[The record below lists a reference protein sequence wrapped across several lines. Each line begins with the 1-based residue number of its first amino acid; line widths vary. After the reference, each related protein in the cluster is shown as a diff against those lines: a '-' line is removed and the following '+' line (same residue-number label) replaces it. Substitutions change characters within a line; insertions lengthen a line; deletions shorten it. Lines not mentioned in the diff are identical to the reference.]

1 MLDSFRTN
9 MKGFALGITIVI
21 GAIFVLSGT
30 GTALLSGSGADAALV
45 VNGATITELE
55 VARAISSQKQRIL
68 NENEGL
74 DPAVLSDEIMRPGA
88 IEQLITQELF
98 KQASIGQNL
107 TLSQQDI
114 TNIIL
119 DIDGF
124 QSDGKFDQNMYRF
137 AIQRQGYTSAMFGDV
152 LKNDAVVQQLV
163 AGISSTAFTTNTELS
178 ALAGVTEQQ
187 RDYYYL
193 KLPIEG
199 IEKAVQLSDKQITG
213 YYENNL
219 DVFTT
224 APEVRIDY
232 IELNSELLMDASA
245 ITENKVLARFEE
257 EVGNRNMAESR
268 QAAHILLSES
278 TAEVVEEIQ
287 AKIDVG
293 VEFAVLAKD
302 YSEDFGSAE
311 SGGDLGY
318 TSGETFPEAFE
329 KALAELEVG
338 QISGPVNTDAGTHFI
353 KLLDIQQE
361 SYELSEQ
368 RSRIERELIQEST
381 SDLLVEK
388 LQNLKELSFNAE
400 SLAEVAAD
408 VGLELKTS
416 EAFPQ
421 SGGGGVAAFPAVVKA
436 AFSTEVVNDQYAS
449 EVLELGN
456 DRYLVLKLNEYIAA
470 RQQELPEVRERVVQL
485 VTDDVSKNQLAEQ
498 GGALLARVMAGESVE
513 TVAKSENLSW
523 QVVIDGTRRNTD
535 SDAEIGQK
543 VFSLPK
549 PVAESVV
556 ESFYLSNGDFVVASL
571 TGVTEGR
578 LDRLTKQQKASLV
591 AAATVSRGSRDLAA
605 YEQSLLAKATIE
617 K

>member
-9 MKGFALGITIVI
+9 MRGIALGIVIVI
-21 GAIFVLSGT
+21 GAIFAFSGT
-30 GTALLSGSGADAALV
+30 GSLLTVANIDTAIV
-45 VNGATITELE
+45 VNDVNVSENDVI
-55 VARAISSQKQRIL
+55 RAISNQKRQIL
-68 NENEGL
+68 SENEGL

-137 AIQRQGYTSAMFGDV
+137 AIQRQGYTSAMFSDV

-199 IEKAVQLSDKQITG
+199 IEKAVQLSDTQITG
-213 YYENNL
+213 YYEKNL

-287 AKIDVG
+287 AKIDAG

-353 KLLDIQQE
+353 KLLDVQQE

-578 LDRLTKQQKASLV
+578 LDRLTQQQKASLV
-591 AAATVSRGSRDLAA
+591 GAATVSRGSRDLAA

>member
-9 MKGFALGITIVI
+9 MRGIALGIVIVI
-21 GAIFVLSGT
+21 GAIFAFSGT
-30 GTALLSGSGADAALV
+30 GSLLTVANIDTAIV
-45 VNGATITELE
+45 VNDVNVSEND
-55 VARAISSQKQRIL
+55 VVRAILNQKNQIL
-68 NENEGL
+68 SENEGL
-74 DPAVLSDEIMRPGA
+74 DPAVLSDEMMRPGA

-119 DIDGF
+119 GIESF

-163 AGISSTAFTTNTELS
+163 AGISATAFTTNTELS

-193 KLPIEG
+193 RLPIEG
-199 IEKAVQLSDKQITG
+199 IEKAVQLSDTQIAG

-232 IELNSELLMDASA
+232 IELNSDLLMDASA

-257 EVGNRNMAESR
+257 EVGNRDMAESR

-278 TAEVVEEIQ
+278 TDEVVEEIQ
-287 AKIDVG
+287 AKIDSG
-293 VEFAVLAKD
+293 VEFTVLAKD

-329 KALAELEVG
+329 KALAGLEVG
-338 QISGPVNTDAGTHFI
+338 QISGPVNTDSGTHFI
-353 KLLDIQQE
+353 KLLDVQQE

-368 RSRIERELIQEST
+368 RARIERELIQEST

-400 SLAEVAAD
+400 SLADVAAD
-408 VGLELKTS
+408 VGLELETS

-470 RQQELPEVRERVVQL
+470 RQQELPEVRERVIQL
-485 VTDDVSKNQLAEQ
+485 VTDEVSKNQLAEQ

-523 QVVIDGTRRNTD
+523 QVVIDGTRRNTS

-578 LDRLTKQQKASLV
+578 LDRLTTQQKASLV

>member
-9 MKGFALGITIVI
+9 MRGIALGIVIVI
-21 GAIFVLSGT
+21 GAIFAFSGT
-30 GTALLSGSGADAALV
+30 GSLLTVANIDTAIV
-45 VNGATITELE
+45 VNDVNVSEND
-55 VARAISSQKQRIL
+55 VVRAILNQKNQIL
-68 NENEGL
+68 SENEGL
-74 DPAVLSDEIMRPGA
+74 DPAVLSDEMMRPGA

-119 DIDGF
+119 GIESF

-193 KLPIEG
+193 RLPIEG
-199 IEKAVQLSDKQITG
+199 IEKAVQLSDTQIAG

-232 IELNSELLMDASA
+232 IELNSDLLMDASA
-245 ITENKVLARFEE
+245 VTENKVLARFEE
-257 EVGNRNMAESR
+257 EVGNRDMAESR

-287 AKIDVG
+287 AKIDAG
-293 VEFAVLAKD
+293 VEFTVLAKD

-329 KALAELEVG
+329 KALAGLEVG

-353 KLLDIQQE
+353 KLLDVQQE

-368 RSRIERELIQEST
+368 RARIERELIQEST

-400 SLAEVAAD
+400 SLADVAAD

-470 RQQELPEVRERVVQL
+470 RQQELPEVRERVIQL
-485 VTDDVSKNQLAEQ
+485 VTDEVSKNQLAEQ
-498 GGALLARVMAGESVE
+498 GDALLARVMAGESVE

-523 QVVIDGTRRNTD
+523 QVVIDGTRRNTS

-578 LDRLTKQQKASLV
+578 LDRLTTQQKASLV
-591 AAATVSRGSRDLAA
+591 AAATVSRGRRDLAA

>member
-9 MKGFALGITIVI
+9 MRGIALGIVIVI
-21 GAIFVLSGT
+21 GAIFAFSGT
-30 GTALLSGSGADAALV
+30 GSLLTVANIDTAIV
-45 VNGATITELE
+45 VNDVNVSENDVI
-55 VARAISSQKQRIL
+55 RAISNQKRQIL
-68 NENEGL
+68 SENEGL
-74 DPAVLSDEIMRPGA
+74 DPAVLSDEMMRPGA

-193 KLPIEG
+193 RLPIEG
-199 IEKAVQLSDKQITG
+199 IEKAVQLSDTQIAG

-232 IELNSELLMDASA
+232 IELNSDLLMDASA

-257 EVGNRNMAESR
+257 EVGNRDMAESR

-287 AKIDVG
+287 AKIDAG
-293 VEFAVLAKD
+293 VEFTVLAKD

-329 KALAELEVG
+329 KALAGLEVG

-353 KLLDIQQE
+353 KLLDVQQE

-368 RSRIERELIQEST
+368 RARIERELIQEST

-400 SLAEVAAD
+400 SLADVAAD

-485 VTDDVSKNQLAEQ
+485 VTDEVSKNQLAEQ

-523 QVVIDGTRRNTD
+523 QVVIDGTRRNTS

-578 LDRLTKQQKASLV
+578 LDRLTTQQKASLV

>member
-9 MKGFALGITIVI
+9 MRGIALGIVIVI
-21 GAIFVLSGT
+21 GAIFAFSGT
-30 GTALLSGSGADAALV
+30 GSLLTVANIDTAIV
-45 VNGATITELE
+45 VNDVNVSENDVI
-55 VARAISSQKQRIL
+55 RAISNQKRQIL
-68 NENEGL
+68 SENEGL
-74 DPAVLSDEIMRPGA
+74 DPAVLSDEMMRPGA
-88 IEQLITQELF
+88 IEQLITQELL

-137 AIQRQGYTSAMFGDV
+137 AIQRQGYTSAMFSDV

-199 IEKAVQLSDKQITG
+199 IEKAVQLSDTQITG
-213 YYENNL
+213 YYEKNL

-287 AKIDVG
+287 AKIDAG

-338 QISGPVNTDAGTHFI
+338 QISGPVRTDAGTHFI
-353 KLLDIQQE
+353 KLLDVQQK

-368 RSRIERELIQEST
+368 RSRIELELIQEST

-421 SGGGGVAAFPAVVKA
+421 SGGGGVAAFPAVIKA

-485 VTDDVSKNQLAEQ
+485 VTDDVSKNQLAAQ

-591 AAATVSRGSRDLAA
+591 GAATVSRGSRDLAA

>member
-9 MKGFALGITIVI
+9 MRGIALGIVIVI
-21 GAIFVLSGT
+21 GAIFAFSGT
-30 GTALLSGSGADAALV
+30 GSLLTVANIDTAIV
-45 VNGATITELE
+45 VNDVNVSENDVI
-55 VARAISSQKQRIL
+55 RAISNQKRQIL
-68 NENEGL
+68 SENEGL
-74 DPAVLSDEIMRPGA
+74 DPAVLSDEMMRPGA

-137 AIQRQGYTSAMFGDV
+137 AIQRQGYTSAMFSDV

-199 IEKAVQLSDKQITG
+199 IEKAVQLSDTQITG
-213 YYENNL
+213 YYEKNL

-278 TAEVVEEIQ
+278 TAELVEEIQ
-287 AKIDVG
+287 AKIDAG

-338 QISGPVNTDAGTHFI
+338 QISGPVSTDAGTHFI
-353 KLLDIQQE
+353 KLLDVQQE

-368 RSRIERELIQEST
+368 RSRIELELIQEST

-421 SGGGGVAAFPAVVKA
+421 SGGGGVAAFPAVIKA

-485 VTDDVSKNQLAEQ
+485 VTDDVSKNQLAAQ

-591 AAATVSRGSRDLAA
+591 GAATVSRGSRDLAA

>member
-9 MKGFALGITIVI
+9 MRGIALGIVIVI
-21 GAIFVLSGT
+21 GAIFAFSGT
-30 GTALLSGSGADAALV
+30 GSLLTVANIDTAIV
-45 VNGATITELE
+45 VNDVNVSENDVI
-55 VARAISSQKQRIL
+55 RAISNQKRQIL
-68 NENEGL
+68 SENEGL
-74 DPAVLSDEIMRPGA
+74 DPAVLSDEMMRPGA

-137 AIQRQGYTSAMFGDV
+137 AIQRQGYTSAMFSDV

-199 IEKAVQLSDKQITG
+199 IEKAVQLSDTQITG
-213 YYENNL
+213 YYEKNL

-287 AKIDVG
+287 AKIDAG

-338 QISGPVNTDAGTHFI
+338 QISGPVRTDAGTHFI
-353 KLLDIQQE
+353 KLLDVQQK

-421 SGGGGVAAFPAVVKA
+421 SGGGGVAAFPAVIKA

-485 VTDDVSKNQLAEQ
+485 VTDDVSKNQLAAQ

-591 AAATVSRGSRDLAA
+591 GAATVSRGSRDLAA

>member
-9 MKGFALGITIVI
+9 MRGIALGIVIVI
-21 GAIFVLSGT
+21 GAIFAFSGT
-30 GTALLSGSGADAALV
+30 GSLLTVANIDTAIV
-45 VNGATITELE
+45 VNDVNVSENDVI
-55 VARAISSQKQRIL
+55 RAISNQKRQIL
-68 NENEGL
+68 SENEGL
-74 DPAVLSDEIMRPGA
+74 DPAVLSDEMMRPGA
-88 IEQLITQELF
+88 IEQLITQELL

-137 AIQRQGYTSAMFGDV
+137 AIQRQGYTSAMFSDV

-199 IEKAVQLSDKQITG
+199 IEKAVQLSDTQITG
-213 YYENNL
+213 YYEKNL

-278 TAEVVEEIQ
+278 TAELVEEIQ
-287 AKIDVG
+287 AKIDAG

-338 QISGPVNTDAGTHFI
+338 QISGPVSTDAGTHFI
-353 KLLDIQQE
+353 KLLDVQQE

-421 SGGGGVAAFPAVVKA
+421 SGGGGVAAFPAVIKA

-485 VTDDVSKNQLAEQ
+485 VTDDVSKNQLAAQ

-549 PVAESVV
+549 PGAESVV

-591 AAATVSRGSRDLAA
+591 GAATVSRGSRDLAA

>member
-9 MKGFALGITIVI
+9 MRGIALGIVIVI
-21 GAIFVLSGT
+21 GAIFAFSGT
-30 GTALLSGSGADAALV
+30 GSLLTVANIDTAIV
-45 VNGATITELE
+45 VNDVNVSENDVI
-55 VARAISSQKQRIL
+55 RAISNQKRQIL
-68 NENEGL
+68 SENEGL
-74 DPAVLSDEIMRPGA
+74 DPAVLSDEMMRPGA

-119 DIDGF
+119 GIESF

-193 KLPIEG
+193 RLPIEG
-199 IEKAVQLSDKQITG
+199 IEKAVQLSDTQIAG

-232 IELNSELLMDASA
+232 IELNSDLLMDASA
-245 ITENKVLARFEE
+245 VTENKVLARFEE
-257 EVGNRNMAESR
+257 EVGNRDMAESR

-287 AKIDVG
+287 AKIDAG
-293 VEFAVLAKD
+293 VEFTVLAKD

-329 KALAELEVG
+329 KALAGLEVG

-353 KLLDIQQE
+353 KLLDVQQE

-368 RSRIERELIQEST
+368 RARIERELIQEST

-400 SLAEVAAD
+400 SLADVAAD

-470 RQQELPEVRERVVQL
+470 RQQELPEVRERVIQL
-485 VTDDVSKNQLAEQ
+485 VTDEVSKNQLAEQ

-523 QVVIDGTRRNTD
+523 QVVIDGTRRNTS

-578 LDRLTKQQKASLV
+578 LDRLTTQQKASLV

>member
-1 MLDSFRTN
+1 M
-9 MKGFALGITIVI
+9 
-21 GAIFVLSGT
+21 
-30 GTALLSGSGADAALV
+30 
-45 VNGATITELE
+45 
-55 VARAISSQKQRIL
+55 
-68 NENEGL
+68 
-74 DPAVLSDEIMRPGA
+74 
-88 IEQLITQELF
+88 
-98 KQASIGQNL
+98 
-107 TLSQQDI
+107 
-114 TNIIL
+114 
-119 DIDGF
+119 
-124 QSDGKFDQNMYRF
+124 
-137 AIQRQGYTSAMFGDV
+137 
-152 LKNDAVVQQLV
+152 
-163 AGISSTAFTTNTELS
+163 
-178 ALAGVTEQQ
+178 
-187 RDYYYL
+187 
-193 KLPIEG
+193 
-199 IEKAVQLSDKQITG
+199 
-213 YYENNL
+213 
-219 DVFTT
+219 
-224 APEVRIDY
+224 
-232 IELNSELLMDASA
+232 
-245 ITENKVLARFEE
+245 
-257 EVGNRNMAESR
+257 
-268 QAAHILLSES
+268 
-278 TAEVVEEIQ
+278 
-287 AKIDVG
+287 
-293 VEFAVLAKD
+293 
-302 YSEDFGSAE
+302 
-311 SGGDLGY
+311 
-318 TSGETFPEAFE
+318 
-329 KALAELEVG
+329 
-338 QISGPVNTDAGTHFI
+338 
-353 KLLDIQQE
+353 
-361 SYELSEQ
+361 SEQ

>member
-9 MKGFALGITIVI
+9 MRGIALGIVIVI
-21 GAIFVLSGT
+21 GAIFAFSGT
-30 GTALLSGSGADAALV
+30 GSLLTVANIDTAIV
-45 VNGATITELE
+45 VNDVNVSEND
-55 VARAISSQKQRIL
+55 VVRAILNQKNQIL
-68 NENEGL
+68 SENEGL
-74 DPAVLSDEIMRPGA
+74 DPAVLSDEMMRPGA

-119 DIDGF
+119 GIESF

-178 ALAGVTEQQ
+178 ALAGVTQQQ

-193 KLPIEG
+193 RLPIEG
-199 IEKAVQLSDKQITG
+199 IEKAVQLSDTQIAG

-232 IELNSELLMDASA
+232 IELNSDLLMDASA

-257 EVGNRNMAESR
+257 EVGNRDMAESR

-287 AKIDVG
+287 AKIDAG
-293 VEFAVLAKD
+293 VEFTVLAKD

-329 KALAELEVG
+329 KALAGLEVG

-353 KLLDIQQE
+353 KLLDVQQE

-368 RSRIERELIQEST
+368 RARIERELIQEST

-400 SLAEVAAD
+400 SLADVAAD

-523 QVVIDGTRRNTD
+523 QVVIDGTRRNTS

-578 LDRLTKQQKASLV
+578 LDRLTTQQKASLV

>member
-9 MKGFALGITIVI
+9 MRGIALGIVIVI
-21 GAIFVLSGT
+21 GAIFAFSGT
-30 GTALLSGSGADAALV
+30 GSLLTVANIDTAIV
-45 VNGATITELE
+45 VNDVNVSEND
-55 VARAISSQKQRIL
+55 VVRAILNQKNQIL
-68 NENEGL
+68 SENEGL
-74 DPAVLSDEIMRPGA
+74 DPAVLSDEMMRPGA

-193 KLPIEG
+193 RLPIEG
-199 IEKAVQLSDKQITG
+199 IEKAVQLSDTQIAG

-232 IELNSELLMDASA
+232 IELNSDLLMDASA
-245 ITENKVLARFEE
+245 VTENKVLARFEE

-523 QVVIDGTRRNTD
+523 QVVIDGTRRNTS

-578 LDRLTKQQKASLV
+578 LDRLTTQQKASLV

>member
-9 MKGFALGITIVI
+9 MRGIALGIVIVI
-21 GAIFVLSGT
+21 GAIFAFSGT
-30 GTALLSGSGADAALV
+30 GSLLTVANIDTAIV
-45 VNGATITELE
+45 VNDVNVSEND
-55 VARAISSQKQRIL
+55 VVRAILNQKNQIL
-68 NENEGL
+68 SENEGL
-74 DPAVLSDEIMRPGA
+74 DPAVLSDEMMRPGA

-119 DIDGF
+119 GIESF

-193 KLPIEG
+193 RLPIEG
-199 IEKAVQLSDKQITG
+199 IEKAVQLSDTQIAG

-232 IELNSELLMDASA
+232 IELNSDLLMDASA
-245 ITENKVLARFEE
+245 VTENKVLARFEE
-257 EVGNRNMAESR
+257 EVGNRDMAESR

-287 AKIDVG
+287 AKIDAG
-293 VEFAVLAKD
+293 VEFTVLAKD

-329 KALAELEVG
+329 KALAGLEVG

-353 KLLDIQQE
+353 KLLDVQQE

-368 RSRIERELIQEST
+368 RARIERELIQEST

-400 SLAEVAAD
+400 SLADVAAD

-470 RQQELPEVRERVVQL
+470 RQQELPEVRERVIQL
-485 VTDDVSKNQLAEQ
+485 VTDEVSKNQLAEQ

-523 QVVIDGTRRNTD
+523 QVVIDGTRRNTS

-578 LDRLTKQQKASLV
+578 LDRLTTQQKASLV
-591 AAATVSRGSRDLAA
+591 AAATVSRGRRDLAA

>member
-9 MKGFALGITIVI
+9 MRGIALGIVIVI
-21 GAIFVLSGT
+21 GAIFAFSGT
-30 GTALLSGSGADAALV
+30 GSLLTVANIDTAIV
-45 VNGATITELE
+45 VNDVNVSEND
-55 VARAISSQKQRIL
+55 VVRAILNQKNQIL
-68 NENEGL
+68 SENEGL
-74 DPAVLSDEIMRPGA
+74 DPAVLSDEMMRPGA

-119 DIDGF
+119 GIESF

-163 AGISSTAFTTNTELS
+163 AGISATAFTTNTELS

-193 KLPIEG
+193 RLPIEG
-199 IEKAVQLSDKQITG
+199 IEKAVQLSDTQIAG

-232 IELNSELLMDASA
+232 IELNSDLLMDASA
-245 ITENKVLARFEE
+245 VTENKVLARFEE
-257 EVGNRNMAESR
+257 EVGNRDMAESR

-278 TAEVVEEIQ
+278 TDEVVEEIQ
-287 AKIDVG
+287 AKIDAG
-293 VEFAVLAKD
+293 VEFTVLAKD

-329 KALAELEVG
+329 KALAGLEVG
-338 QISGPVNTDAGTHFI
+338 QISGPVNTDSGTHFI
-353 KLLDIQQE
+353 KLLDVQQE

-368 RSRIERELIQEST
+368 RARIERELIQEST

-400 SLAEVAAD
+400 SLADVAAD
-408 VGLELKTS
+408 VGLELETS

-470 RQQELPEVRERVVQL
+470 RQQELPEVRERVIQL
-485 VTDDVSKNQLAEQ
+485 VTDEVSKNQLAEQ

-523 QVVIDGTRRNTD
+523 QVVIDGTRRNTS

-578 LDRLTKQQKASLV
+578 LDRLTTQQKASLV

>member
-1 MLDSFRTN
+1 
-9 MKGFALGITIVI
+9 
-21 GAIFVLSGT
+21 
-30 GTALLSGSGADAALV
+30 V
-45 VNGATITELE
+45 VNDVNVSENDVI
-55 VARAISSQKQRIL
+55 RAISNQKRQIL
-68 NENEGL
+68 SENEGL
-74 DPAVLSDEIMRPGA
+74 DPAVLSDEMMRPGA

-119 DIDGF
+119 GIESF

-193 KLPIEG
+193 RLPIEG
-199 IEKAVQLSDKQITG
+199 IEKAVQLSDTQIAG

-232 IELNSELLMDASA
+232 IELNSDLLMDASA

-257 EVGNRNMAESR
+257 EVGNRDMAESR

-287 AKIDVG
+287 AKIDAG
-293 VEFAVLAKD
+293 VEFTVLAKD

-329 KALAELEVG
+329 KALAGLEVG

-353 KLLDIQQE
+353 KLLDVQQE

-368 RSRIERELIQEST
+368 RARIERELIQEST

-400 SLAEVAAD
+400 SLADVAAD

-470 RQQELPEVRERVVQL
+470 RQQELPEVRERVIQL
-485 VTDDVSKNQLAEQ
+485 VTDEVSKNQLAEQ

-523 QVVIDGTRRNTD
+523 QVVIDGTRRNTS

-578 LDRLTKQQKASLV
+578 LDRLTTQQKASLV

>member
-9 MKGFALGITIVI
+9 MRGIALGIVIVI
-21 GAIFVLSGT
+21 GAIFAFSGT
-30 GTALLSGSGADAALV
+30 GSLLTVANIDTAIV
-45 VNGATITELE
+45 VNDVNISETD
-55 VARAISSQKQRIL
+55 VVRAILSQKRQIL
-68 NENEGL
+68 SENEGL
-74 DPAVLSDEIMRPGA
+74 DPAVLSDEMMRPGA
-88 IEQLITQELF
+88 IEQLITRELF
-98 KQASIGQNL
+98 TQASLGQNL

-114 TNIIL
+114 KKIIL
-119 DIDGF
+119 DIEGF
-124 QSDGKFDQNMYRF
+124 QSEGKFDQNMYRF
-137 AIQRQGYTSAMFGDV
+137 AIQQQGYTSATFGDV
-152 LKNDAVVQQLV
+152 LKNETVVQQLV
-163 AGISSTAFTTNTELS
+163 AGLSSTAFTTNTELS

-193 KLPIEG
+193 RLPIKG
-199 IEKAVQLSDKQITG
+199 IEKAVQLSDSQIAG

-219 DVFTT
+219 GDFTT
-224 APEVRIDY
+224 APQVRIDY
-232 IELNSELLMDASA
+232 IELNSELIMDPSA
-245 ITENKVLARFEE
+245 ITEDKVLERFEE
-257 EVGNRNMAESR
+257 EIGNRDMAESR

-278 TAEVVEEIQ
+278 TAEVIEEIQ
-287 AKIDVG
+287 GKIDAG
-293 VEFAVLAKD
+293 VEFAVLAKE

-329 KALAELEVG
+329 KALAGLEIG
-338 QISGPVNTDAGTHFI
+338 QVSEPINTDAGTHFI

-361 SYELSEQ
+361 TYELSEQ

-400 SLAEVAAD
+400 SLAEVALD

-421 SGGGGVAAFPAVVKA
+421 SGGDGVAAFPAVARA
-436 AFSTEVVNDQYAS
+436 AFSAEVVNDQYAS

-470 RQQELPEVRERVVQL
+470 RQQELPEVREQVVQL
-485 VTDDVSKNQLAEQ
+485 LTDDVSKSQLAEQ

-523 QVVIDGTRRNTD
+523 QVVIDGTRRDTSSN
-535 SDAEIGQK
+535 AEIGQK
-543 VFSLPK
+543 VFSLAK
-549 PVAESVV
+549 PAAESVV

-571 TGVTEGR
+571 TEVTEGR

-591 AAATVSRGSRDLAA
+591 AASTVSRGSRDLAA
-605 YEQSLLAKATIE
+605 YEQSLLAKATIVQ
-617 K
+617 

>member
-9 MKGFALGITIVI
+9 MRGIALGIVIVI
-21 GAIFVLSGT
+21 GAIFAFSGT
-30 GTALLSGSGADAALV
+30 GSLLTVANIDTAIV
-45 VNGATITELE
+45 VNDVNVSENDVI
-55 VARAISSQKQRIL
+55 RAISNQKRQIL
-68 NENEGL
+68 SENEGL
-74 DPAVLSDEIMRPGA
+74 DPAVLSDEMMRPGA

-137 AIQRQGYTSAMFGDV
+137 AIQRQGYTSAMFSDV

-199 IEKAVQLSDKQITG
+199 IEKAVQLSDTQITG
-213 YYENNL
+213 YYEKNL

-287 AKIDVG
+287 AKIDAG

-353 KLLDIQQE
+353 KLLDVQQE

-578 LDRLTKQQKASLV
+578 LDRLTQQQKASLV

-605 YEQSLLAKATIE
+605 YEQSLLAKAIIE

>member
-9 MKGFALGITIVI
+9 MRGIALGIVIVI
-21 GAIFVLSGT
+21 GAIFAFSGT
-30 GTALLSGSGADAALV
+30 GSLLTVANIDTAIV
-45 VNGATITELE
+45 VNDVNVSEND
-55 VARAISSQKQRIL
+55 VVRAILNQKNQIL
-68 NENEGL
+68 SENEGL
-74 DPAVLSDEIMRPGA
+74 DPAVLSDEMMRPGA

-119 DIDGF
+119 GIESF

>member
-9 MKGFALGITIVI
+9 MRGIALGIVIVI
-21 GAIFVLSGT
+21 GAIFAFSGT
-30 GTALLSGSGADAALV
+30 GSLLTVANIDTAIV
-45 VNGATITELE
+45 VNDVNVSEND
-55 VARAISSQKQRIL
+55 VVRAILNQKNQIL
-68 NENEGL
+68 SENEGL
-74 DPAVLSDEIMRPGA
+74 DPAVLSDEMMRPGA

-119 DIDGF
+119 GIESF

-193 KLPIEG
+193 RLPIEG
-199 IEKAVQLSDKQITG
+199 IEKAVQLSDTQITG

-232 IELNSELLMDASA
+232 IELNSDLLMDASA

-257 EVGNRNMAESR
+257 EVGNRDMAESR

-287 AKIDVG
+287 AKIDAG
-293 VEFAVLAKD
+293 VEFTVLAKD

-329 KALAELEVG
+329 KALAGLEVG

-353 KLLDIQQE
+353 KLLDVQQE

-368 RSRIERELIQEST
+368 RARIERELIQEST

-400 SLAEVAAD
+400 SLADVAAD

-470 RQQELPEVRERVVQL
+470 RQQELPEVRERVIQL
-485 VTDDVSKNQLAEQ
+485 VTDEVSKNQLAEQ

-523 QVVIDGTRRNTD
+523 QVVIDGTRRNTS

-578 LDRLTKQQKASLV
+578 LDRLTTQQKASLV

>member
-9 MKGFALGITIVI
+9 MRGIALGIVIVI
-21 GAIFVLSGT
+21 GAIFAFSGT
-30 GTALLSGSGADAALV
+30 GSLLTVANIDTAIV
-45 VNGATITELE
+45 VNDVNVSEND
-55 VARAISSQKQRIL
+55 VVRAILNQKNQIL
-68 NENEGL
+68 SENEGL
-74 DPAVLSDEIMRPGA
+74 DPAVLSDEMMRPGA

-119 DIDGF
+119 GIESF

-193 KLPIEG
+193 RLPIEG
-199 IEKAVQLSDKQITG
+199 IEKAVQLSDTQIAG

-232 IELNSELLMDASA
+232 IELNSDLLMDASA

-257 EVGNRNMAESR
+257 EVGNRDMAESR

-287 AKIDVG
+287 AKIDAG
-293 VEFAVLAKD
+293 VEFTVLAKD

-329 KALAELEVG
+329 KALAGLEVG

-353 KLLDIQQE
+353 KLLDVQQE

-368 RSRIERELIQEST
+368 RARIERELIQEST

-523 QVVIDGTRRNTD
+523 QVVIDGTRRNTS

-578 LDRLTKQQKASLV
+578 LDRLTTQQKASLV

>member
-9 MKGFALGITIVI
+9 MRGIALGIVIVI
-21 GAIFVLSGT
+21 GAIFAFSGT
-30 GTALLSGSGADAALV
+30 GSLLTVANIDTAIV
-45 VNGATITELE
+45 VNDVNVSEND
-55 VARAISSQKQRIL
+55 VVRAILNQKNQIL
-68 NENEGL
+68 SENEGL
-74 DPAVLSDEIMRPGA
+74 DPAVLSDEMMRPGA

-119 DIDGF
+119 GIESF

-193 KLPIEG
+193 RLPIEG
-199 IEKAVQLSDKQITG
+199 IEKAVQLSDTQIAG

-224 APEVRIDY
+224 APEVSVDY
-232 IELNSELLMDASA
+232 IELNSDLLMDASA

-257 EVGNRNMAESR
+257 EVGNRDMAESR

-287 AKIDVG
+287 AKIDAG
-293 VEFAVLAKD
+293 VEFTVLAKD

-329 KALAELEVG
+329 KALAGLEVG

-353 KLLDIQQE
+353 KLLDVQQE

-368 RSRIERELIQEST
+368 RARIERELIQEST

-400 SLAEVAAD
+400 SLADVAAD

-421 SGGGGVAAFPAVVKA
+421 SGGGGVAAFPAVVQA

-470 RQQELPEVRERVVQL
+470 RQQELPEVRERVIQL
-485 VTDDVSKNQLAEQ
+485 VTDEVSKNQLAEQ

-523 QVVIDGTRRNTD
+523 QVVIDGTRRNTS

-578 LDRLTKQQKASLV
+578 LDRLTTQQKASLV

>member
-9 MKGFALGITIVI
+9 MRGIALGIVIVI
-21 GAIFVLSGT
+21 GAIFAFSGT
-30 GTALLSGSGADAALV
+30 GSLLTVANIDTAIV
-45 VNGATITELE
+45 VNDVNVSEND
-55 VARAISSQKQRIL
+55 VVRAILNQKNQIL
-68 NENEGL
+68 SENEGL
-74 DPAVLSDEIMRPGA
+74 DPAVLSDEMMRPGA

-119 DIDGF
+119 GIESF

-193 KLPIEG
+193 RLPIEG
-199 IEKAVQLSDKQITG
+199 IEKAVQLPDTQIAG

-232 IELNSELLMDASA
+232 IELNSDLLMDASA
-245 ITENKVLARFEE
+245 VTENKVLARFEE
-257 EVGNRNMAESR
+257 EVGNRDMAESR

-287 AKIDVG
+287 AKIDAG
-293 VEFAVLAKD
+293 VEFTVLAKD

-329 KALAELEVG
+329 KALAGLEVG

-353 KLLDIQQE
+353 KLLDVQQE

-368 RSRIERELIQEST
+368 RARIERELIQEST

-400 SLAEVAAD
+400 SLADVAAD

-470 RQQELPEVRERVVQL
+470 RQQELPEVRERVIQL
-485 VTDDVSKNQLAEQ
+485 VTDEVSKNQLAEQ
-498 GGALLARVMAGESVE
+498 GDALLARVMAGESVE

-523 QVVIDGTRRNTD
+523 QVVIDGTRRNTS

-578 LDRLTKQQKASLV
+578 LDRLTTQQKASLV
-591 AAATVSRGSRDLAA
+591 AAATVSRGRRDLAA

>member
-9 MKGFALGITIVI
+9 MRGIALGIVIVI
-21 GAIFVLSGT
+21 GAIFAFSGT
-30 GTALLSGSGADAALV
+30 GSLLTVANIDTAIV
-45 VNGATITELE
+45 VNDVNVSENDVI
-55 VARAISSQKQRIL
+55 RAISNQKRQIL
-68 NENEGL
+68 SENEGL

-137 AIQRQGYTSAMFGDV
+137 AIQRQGYTSAMFSDV

-178 ALAGVTEQQ
+178 ALASVTEQQ

-199 IEKAVQLSDKQITG
+199 IEKAVQLSDTQITG
-213 YYENNL
+213 YYEKNL

-287 AKIDVG
+287 AKIDAG

-353 KLLDIQQE
+353 KLLDVQQE

-578 LDRLTKQQKASLV
+578 LDRLTQQQKASLV

>member
-9 MKGFALGITIVI
+9 MRGIALGIVIVI
-21 GAIFVLSGT
+21 GAIFAFSGT
-30 GTALLSGSGADAALV
+30 GSLLTVANIDTAIV
-45 VNGATITELE
+45 VNDVNVSENDVI
-55 VARAISSQKQRIL
+55 RAISNQKRQIL
-68 NENEGL
+68 SENEGL

-163 AGISSTAFTTNTELS
+163 AGISSTAFTTNTELF

-193 KLPIEG
+193 RLPIEG
-199 IEKAVQLSDKQITG
+199 IEKAVQLSDTQIAG

-232 IELNSELLMDASA
+232 IELNSDLLMDASA

-257 EVGNRNMAESR
+257 EVGNRDMAESR

-287 AKIDVG
+287 AKIDAG
-293 VEFAVLAKD
+293 VEFTVLAKD

-329 KALAELEVG
+329 KALAGLEVG

-353 KLLDIQQE
+353 KLLDVQQE

-368 RSRIERELIQEST
+368 RARIERELIQEST

-400 SLAEVAAD
+400 SLADVAAD

-470 RQQELPEVRERVVQL
+470 RQQELPEVRERVIQL
-485 VTDDVSKNQLAEQ
+485 VTDEVSKNQLAEQ

-523 QVVIDGTRRNTD
+523 QVVIDGTRRNTS

-578 LDRLTKQQKASLV
+578 LDRLTTQQKASLV

>member
-9 MKGFALGITIVI
+9 MRGIALGIVIVI
-21 GAIFVLSGT
+21 GAIFAFSGT
-30 GTALLSGSGADAALV
+30 GSLLTVANIDTAIV
-45 VNGATITELE
+45 VNDVSVSEND
-55 VARAISSQKQRIL
+55 VVRAILSQKRQIL
-68 NENEGL
+68 SDNEGL
-74 DPAVLSDEIMRPGA
+74 DPAVLSDEMMRPGA

-119 DIDGF
+119 DIEGF

-152 LKNDAVVQQLV
+152 LKNDAIVQQLV

-193 KLPIEG
+193 RLPIEG
-199 IEKAVQLSDKQITG
+199 VEKAVQLSDTQIVG

-224 APEVRIDY
+224 APQVRIDY
-232 IELNSELLMDASA
+232 IELNSDLLMDASA
-245 ITENKVLARFEE
+245 ITDDKVLARFEE
-257 EVGNRNMAESR
+257 EIGNRDMAESR

-287 AKIDVG
+287 VKIDAG

-329 KALAELEVG
+329 KALAGLEVG

-361 SYELSEQ
+361 TYELSEQ
-368 RSRIERELIQEST
+368 RSRIERELIQEFT

-388 LQNLKELSFNAE
+388 LQNLKDLSFNAE

-416 EAFPQ
+416 EAFPR
-421 SGGGGVAAFPAVVKA
+421 SGGGGVAAFPAVARA
-436 AFSTEVVNDQYAS
+436 AFSPEVVNDQYAS

-523 QVVIDGTRRNTD
+523 QVVIDGTRRNA
-535 SDAEIGQK
+535 SSNAEIGQK

-578 LDRLTKQQKASLV
+578 LDRLTKQQKTSLV
-591 AAATVSRGSRDLAA
+591 AASTVSRGSRDLAA
-605 YEQSLLAKATIE
+605 YEQSLLANATIE

>member
-9 MKGFALGITIVI
+9 MRGIALGIVIVI
-21 GAIFVLSGT
+21 GAIFAFSGT
-30 GTALLSGSGADAALV
+30 GSLLTVANIDTAIV
-45 VNGATITELE
+45 VNDVNVSENDVI
-55 VARAISSQKQRIL
+55 RAISNQKRQIL
-68 NENEGL
+68 SENEGL

-578 LDRLTKQQKASLV
+578 LDRLTQQQKASLV
-591 AAATVSRGSRDLAA
+591 GAATVSRGSRDLAA

>member
-9 MKGFALGITIVI
+9 MRGIALGIVIVI
-21 GAIFVLSGT
+21 GAIFAFSGT
-30 GTALLSGSGADAALV
+30 GSLLTVANIDTAIV
-45 VNGATITELE
+45 VNDVNVSENDVI
-55 VARAISSQKQRIL
+55 RAISNQKRQIL
-68 NENEGL
+68 SENEGL

-88 IEQLITQELF
+88 IEQLITQELL
-98 KQASIGQNL
+98 KQASIVQNL

-137 AIQRQGYTSAMFGDV
+137 AIQRQGYTSAMFSDV

-199 IEKAVQLSDKQITG
+199 IEKAVQLSDTQITG
-213 YYENNL
+213 YYEKNL

-287 AKIDVG
+287 AKIDAG

-338 QISGPVNTDAGTHFI
+338 QISGPVSTDAGTHFI
-353 KLLDIQQE
+353 KLLDVQQE

-421 SGGGGVAAFPAVVKA
+421 SGGGGVAAFPAVIKA

-485 VTDDVSKNQLAEQ
+485 VTDDVSKNQLAAQ

-591 AAATVSRGSRDLAA
+591 GAATVSRGSRDLAA